1 MTDKLNR
8 AIASLAGAIITYFVL
23 IFIEGLDFSIIVDL
37 LFSSQDEGYV
47 NLHSLVL
54 IIGMMII
61 VQISHEAGTFQF
73 LAIRLIKLSRGKPVL
88 LLILFCIITILISAI
103 LNNILTVIILI
114 PLTITV
120 SRILNINPSPYILT
134 QAVLVNIGGTFFSIS
149 SIPNILITTYAGI
162 SFLEFFLNVGLISL
176 IIFPFT
182 SLFFIFL
189 FKKELS
195 FPEEGFKVLKEFNIW
210 NFVQNKRLLFQSI
223 ISIITLI
230 ILFIF
235 VPSSLI
241 TSDMIALSIA
251 IILIIISGLDP
262 KELIKKIDFELI
274 FYLLGIFII
283 SGGLEITGI
292 VSSFGIILS
301 NLGAGNLFLQ
311 IIMVLWISAFLS
323 SSIDNIP
330 ITKVLTPVIGSM
342 SEGVSLIDKNQLF
355 YSLSIGANW
364 GDNLTPLGD
373 NILVINL
380 AEQNNR
386 PISFKQ
392 FFKLGFCTTIYQLII
407 VTIYFTLIF
416 QFIIGMV
423 IIITISIMIAIFYLL
438 QKYGPNSMKIKID
451 KIITKF
457 KNIIIK

>member
-1 MTDKLNR
+1 M
-8 AIASLAGAIITYFVL
+8 
-23 IFIEGLDFSIIVDL
+23 EGLDFSIIVDL

-47 NLHSLVL
+47 NLHSLLL

-176 IIFPFT
+176 IIFAFT
-182 SLFFIFL
+182 LLFFIFL
-189 FKKELS
+189 YKKELI

-223 ISIITLI
+223 ISIITLM

-330 ITKVLTPVIGSM
+330 ITKVLIPVIGSM

>member
-1 MTDKLNR
+1 M
-8 AIASLAGAIITYFVL
+8 
-23 IFIEGLDFSIIVDL
+23 EGLDFSIIVDL

-47 NLHSLVL
+47 NLHSLLL

-103 LNNILTVIILI
+103 LNNILAVIILI

-120 SRILNINPSPYILT
+120 SRILNFNPSPYILT

-176 IIFPFT
+176 IIFAFT
-182 SLFFIFL
+182 LLFFIFL
-189 FKKELS
+189 YKKELI

-223 ISIITLI
+223 ISIITLM

-330 ITKVLTPVIGSM
+330 ITKVLIPVIGSM

>member
-1 MTDKLNR
+1 
-8 AIASLAGAIITYFVL
+8 
-23 IFIEGLDFSIIVDL
+23 
-37 LFSSQDEGYV
+37 
-47 NLHSLVL
+47 
-54 IIGMMII
+54 
-61 VQISHEAGTFQF
+61 
-73 LAIRLIKLSRGKPVL
+73 
-88 LLILFCIITILISAI
+88 
-103 LNNILTVIILI
+103 
-114 PLTITV
+114 
-120 SRILNINPSPYILT
+120 
-134 QAVLVNIGGTFFSIS
+134 
-149 SIPNILITTYAGI
+149 
-162 SFLEFFLNVGLISL
+162 
-176 IIFPFT
+176 
-182 SLFFIFL
+182 
-189 FKKELS
+189 
-195 FPEEGFKVLKEFNIW
+195 
-210 NFVQNKRLLFQSI
+210 
-223 ISIITLI
+223 
-230 ILFIF
+230 
-235 VPSSLI
+235 
-241 TSDMIALSIA
+241 MIALSIA

>member
-1 MTDKLNR
+1 M
-8 AIASLAGAIITYFVL
+8 
-23 IFIEGLDFSIIVDL
+23 EGLDFSIIVDL

-47 NLHSLVL
+47 NFHSLVL

-88 LLILFCIITILISAI
+88 LFILFCIITILISAI
-103 LNNILTVIILI
+103 LNNILSVIILI

-162 SFLEFFLNVGLISL
+162 SFVEFFLNVGLISL

-182 SLFFIFL
+182 TLFFIFL

-195 FPEEGFKVLKEFNIW
+195 FPEEGFEVLKEFNIW

-311 IIMVLWISAFLS
+311 IIIVLWISAFLS

-330 ITKVLTPVIGSM
+330 ITKVLIPVIGSM

-438 QKYGPNSMKIKID
+438 QKYGPNRMKIKID